1 MQVDETVYDT
11 IQKCTQ
17 HSNGTKHSSL
27 IINEKCST
35 SFEKN
40 CSITYQPMKALK
52 KICNDKIVGEEV
64 CKTKYETSCK
74 TAEFKEFA
82 RRFKYGW
89 LHLKLY

>member
-1 MQVDETVYDT
+1 MAFDEKVEN
-11 IQKCTQ
+11 C
-17 HSNGTKHSSL
+17 
-27 IINEKCST
+27 NE
-35 SFEKN
+35 
-40 CSITYQPMKALK
+40 ALK